1 MKKRVV
7 GYIRWQYKSV
17 LDKFFIYFYKKR
29 LLLVLTDSNNI
40 WLKQAG
46 FFALVLAWILA
57 IYFKNDLSK
66 TMMIIVFILLVLA
79 TFFVIFWLNRV
90 FFGLTSQSKENDL
103 ESSQDKEK

>member
-1 MKKRVV
+1 MRKNEKNRA
-7 GYIRWQYKSV
+7 K
-17 LDKFFIYFYKKR
+17 D
-29 LLLVLTDSNNI
+29 NI

-66 TMMIIVFILLVLA
+66 TMMIIVFILLVIA

-90 FFGLTSQSKENDL
+90 FFGLNKQPKEDKKDL

>member
-1 MKKRVV
+1 MRKNEKNRA
-7 GYIRWQYKSV
+7 K
-17 LDKFFIYFYKKR
+17 D
-29 LLLVLTDSNNI
+29 NI

-66 TMMIIVFILLVLA
+66 TMMIIVFILLVIA

-90 FFGLTSQSKENDL
+90 FVGLTNQPKEDKKDL

>member
-1 MKKRVV
+1 MKLITRGKLMRKNEKN
-7 GYIRWQYKSV
+7 RAK
-17 LDKFFIYFYKKR
+17 D
-29 LLLVLTDSNNI
+29 NI

-66 TMMIIVFILLVLA
+66 TMMIIVFILLVIA

-90 FFGLTSQSKENDL
+90 FFGLTNQPKEDKKDL

>member
-1 MKKRVV
+1 MRKNEKNRA
-7 GYIRWQYKSV
+7 K
-17 LDKFFIYFYKKR
+17 D
-29 LLLVLTDSNNI
+29 NI

-66 TMMIIVFILLVLA
+66 TMMIIVFILLVIA

-90 FFGLTSQSKENDL
+90 FFGLTNQPKEDVRFREFTGQRKMKKRLKNRSL
-103 ESSQDKEK
+103 F

>member
-1 MKKRVV
+1 MRKNEKNRA
-7 GYIRWQYKSV
+7 K
-17 LDKFFIYFYKKR
+17 D
-29 LLLVLTDSNNI
+29 NI

-66 TMMIIVFILLVLA
+66 TMMIIVFILLVIA

-90 FFGLTSQSKENDL
+90 FFGLTTQPKEDKKDL
-103 ESSQDKEK
+103 ESSQDKGK

>member
-1 MKKRVV
+1 MRKNEKN
-7 GYIRWQYKSV
+7 KAK
-17 LDKFFIYFYKKR
+17 D
-29 LLLVLTDSNNI
+29 NI

-79 TFFVIFWLNRV
+79 TFFVIFWLKRV
-90 FFGLTSQSKENDL
+90 FFRLRTQSKENDL

>member
-1 MKKRVV
+1 MRKNEKNRA
-7 GYIRWQYKSV
+7 K
-17 LDKFFIYFYKKR
+17 D
-29 LLLVLTDSNNI
+29 NI

-66 TMMIIVFILLVLA
+66 TMMIIVFILLVIA

-90 FFGLTSQSKENDL
+90 FFGLTKQPKEDKKDL

>member
-1 MKKRVV
+1 MKLITRGKLMRKNEKN
-7 GYIRWQYKSV
+7 RAK
-17 LDKFFIYFYKKR
+17 D
-29 LLLVLTDSNNI
+29 NI

-66 TMMIIVFILLVLA
+66 TMMIIVFILLVIA

-90 FFGLTSQSKENDL
+90 FFGLTKQPKEDKKDL